1 MNVESKTC
9 KRCKEYVE
17 TGVCCEK
24 CHSWY
29 HYECEDTTKKQIMK
43 MYPGKTHYISKEDQ
57 KIEYEKTWKIKH
69 NQLKK
74 DMEKMKEEEAKVIK
88 TVKEMT
94 KK

>member
-1 MNVESKTC
+1 
-9 KRCKEYVE
+9 
-17 TGVCCEK
+17 
-24 CHSWY
+24 
-29 HYECEDTTKKQIMK
+29 